1 MPYRRGVDERRKAK
15 IFSPCTAHNIH
26 TLCIRRMP
34 PKKVQPY
41 VVAIPTYHRSDKI
54 VHKSLKTLQEGGVP
68 SGRIVLFVA
77 NKEEE
82 AVYRGAVPVDLYS
95 RIVVGVPGIAK
106 QRTFVREYFP
116 VGQRVVSID
125 DDVEGLFRKKGPKGL
140 ERIRDVDAF
149 FKAAFGT
156 LEKEGLY
163 LWGIYPVRNPFFMKD
178 GTTMGLKFII
188 GALHGYI
195 VRHDKDLTP
204 SVDSEG
210 KEDYEQSILYYKK
223 DGGVVRFN
231 DVGIKTQFLAKGG
244 LGPDR
249 FAMNKAAATYLV
261 RVYPDIVSVF
271 HRKNGM
277 TEVRLK
283 RMDREAKSEAKKTV
297 RKRRENEGIIIRN
310 IPRATRKR
318 RD

>member
-1 MPYRRGVDERRKAK
+1 MKGEKSEK
-15 IFSPCTAHNIH
+15 FFSVHPAHNIPP
-26 TLCIRRMP
+26 LCIRRMP

-68 SGRIVLFVA
+68 AGHIVLFVA
-77 NKEEE
+77 NREEE
-82 AVYRGAVPVDLYS
+82 AVYREAVPSDLYS

-106 QRTFVREYFP
+106 QRTFIRDYFP

-140 ERIRDVDAF
+140 DRIRDVDAF

-178 GTTMGLKFII
+178 GVSTGLKFII

-195 VRHDKDLTP
+195 VRHDKGITP

-210 KEDYEQSILYYKK
+210 KEDYEQSILYYQK
-223 DGGVVRFN
+223 DGGIVRFN

-249 FAMNKAAATYLV
+249 FAMNKAAANYLV
-261 RVYPDIVSVF
+261 RTYPDIVSVF

-283 RMDREAKSEAKKTV
+283 RMDREGAKSEAKSETKTV
-297 RKRRENEGIIIRN
+297 RKKPNRN
-310 IPRATRKR
+310 MPTATRKR
-318 RD
+318 RF

>member
-1 MPYRRGVDERRKAK
+1 MQ
-15 IFSPCTAHNIH
+15 
-26 TLCIRRMP
+26 

-41 VVAIPTYHRSDKI
+41 VVAIPTYHRSNTI

-68 SGRIVLFVA
+68 AGRIVLFVA
-77 NKEEE
+77 NREEE
-82 AVYRGAVPVDLYS
+82 ALYKAAIPNG

-106 QRTFVREYFP
+106 QRTFIREYFP

-140 ERIRDVDAF
+140 LKIKDVDAF

-163 LWGIYPVRNPFFMKD
+163 LWGVYPVRNPFFMKD
-178 GTTMGLKFII
+178 GVSTGLKFII

-195 VRHDKDLTP
+195 VRHDKDIIP

-249 FAMNKAAATYLV
+249 FAMNKAAANYLV
-261 RVYPDIVSVF
+261 LKYPDIVSVF

-283 RMDREAKSEAKKTV
+283 RMDREGATSKATSKAKSKAKTV
-297 RKRRENEGIIIRN
+297 RKKPDRGNM
-310 IPRATRKR
+310 PTATRKR
-318 RD
+318 RV

>member
-1 MPYRRGVDERRKAK
+1 
-15 IFSPCTAHNIH
+15 
-26 TLCIRRMP
+26 
-34 PKKVQPY
+34 
-41 VVAIPTYHRSDKI
+41 

-68 SGRIVLFVA
+68 AGHIVLFVA
-77 NKEEE
+77 NREEE
-82 AVYRGAVPVDLYS
+82 ALYKAAIPNG

-106 QRTFVREYFP
+106 QRTFIRHYFP

-125 DDVEGLFRKKGPKGL
+125 DDVEGLFRKKGPNGL
-140 ERIRDVDAF
+140 DRIRDVDAF

-163 LWGIYPVRNPFFMKD
+163 LWGVYPVRNPFFMKD
-178 GTTMGLKFII
+178 GVSAGLKFII

-195 VRHDKDLTP
+195 VRHDKDLET
-204 SVDSEG
+204 SVPG
-210 KEDYEQSILYYKK
+210 AKEDYEQSILYYRK

-231 DVGIKTQFLAKGG
+231 DVGIKTNFLAKGG

-249 FAMNKAAATYLV
+249 FAIYKKTAAYLV
-261 RVYPDIVSVF
+261 LKYPDIVSIF

-283 RMDREAKSEAKKTV
+283 RMDREGAKSEAKSDATKSDAKTV
-297 RKRRENEGIIIRN
+297 RKRPDRN
-310 IPRATRKR
+310 MPRATRKR
-318 RD
+318 RG